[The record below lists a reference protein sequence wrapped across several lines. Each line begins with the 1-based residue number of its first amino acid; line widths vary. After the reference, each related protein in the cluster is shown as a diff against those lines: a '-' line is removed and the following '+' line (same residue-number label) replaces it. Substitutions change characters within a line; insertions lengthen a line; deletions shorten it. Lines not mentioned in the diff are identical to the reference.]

1 MGVREK
7 ERLTSTVYFCG
18 IEQGKKLSAPPPG
31 VIDRLCNDFD
41 VVLIEADGS
50 KRRAIKGWND
60 TEPVIH
66 PRTTKTVGLIS
77 TRTLGKPV
85 NEAWVH
91 RPERFLN
98 ITTAKM
104 NKPLRLTHIIRTGFF
119 LRRVVPVLYS
129 VLRRGANMKQSA
141 PLIIVRGAGDLASG
155 VLAAIH
161 ISDFRVLA
169 LETENPSAI
178 RRTVAFSEA
187 VRLGHCTIE
196 RIEARLIAK
205 EQAAAILSANDSES
219 GADADSKANPTSF
232 IPIAVDPT
240 GELIDILHPAAVI
253 DAIIAKKN
261 CGTRLDMA
269 PLVIALGPGFTAGK
283 DAHIVIETMRG
294 HNLARLIYRGTA
306 LPNTGVPGLVG
317 GESVL
322 RVIHAPAAGTLR
334 VIHDIGDS
342 VTRGEVIARIIQ
354 ADGSIIDVAA
364 SLNGIIRGM
373 LPDGFVV
380 RNGLKMADIDP
391 RLTELNNCFTISD
404 KARAL
409 GGAVL
414 TALLSRGIVP
424 SPSLH

>member
-1 MGVREK
+1 
-7 ERLTSTVYFCG
+7 
-18 IEQGKKLSAPPPG
+18 
-31 VIDRLCNDFD
+31 
-41 VVLIEADGS
+41 
-50 KRRAIKGWND
+50 
-60 TEPVIH
+60 
-66 PRTTKTVGLIS
+66 
-77 TRTLGKPV
+77 
-85 NEAWVH
+85 
-91 RPERFLN
+91 
-98 ITTAKM
+98 
-104 NKPLRLTHIIRTGFF
+104 
-119 LRRVVPVLYS
+119 
-129 VLRRGANMKQSA
+129 MKQSA

-196 RIEARLIAK
+196 GIEARLIAK

-219 GADADSKANPTSF
+219 GAVADSKANPTSF

-317 GESVL
+317 GESAL

-373 LPDGFVV
+373 LPDGFIV

-424 SPSLH
+424 

>member
-1 MGVREK
+1 
-7 ERLTSTVYFCG
+7 
-18 IEQGKKLSAPPPG
+18 
-31 VIDRLCNDFD
+31 
-41 VVLIEADGS
+41 
-50 KRRAIKGWND
+50 
-60 TEPVIH
+60 
-66 PRTTKTVGLIS
+66 
-77 TRTLGKPV
+77 
-85 NEAWVH
+85 
-91 RPERFLN
+91 
-98 ITTAKM
+98 
-104 NKPLRLTHIIRTGFF
+104 
-119 LRRVVPVLYS
+119 
-129 VLRRGANMKQSA
+129 MKQSA

-253 DAIIAKKN
+253 DAISEKKT
-261 CGTRLDMA
+261 CGPRLDMA

-424 SPSLH
+424 YPSLH

>member
-1 MGVREK
+1 
-7 ERLTSTVYFCG
+7 
-18 IEQGKKLSAPPPG
+18 
-31 VIDRLCNDFD
+31 
-41 VVLIEADGS
+41 
-50 KRRAIKGWND
+50 
-60 TEPVIH
+60 
-66 PRTTKTVGLIS
+66 
-77 TRTLGKPV
+77 
-85 NEAWVH
+85 
-91 RPERFLN
+91 
-98 ITTAKM
+98 
-104 NKPLRLTHIIRTGFF
+104 
-119 LRRVVPVLYS
+119 
-129 VLRRGANMKQSA
+129 MKQSA

-161 ISDFRVLA
+161 ICGFRVLA
-169 LETENPSAI
+169 LETANPSAI

-196 RIEARLIAK
+196 GSEARLIAK
-205 EQAAAILSANDSES
+205 EQVARILSAKDSELDTQSDTEAITAVLS
-219 GADADSKANPTSF
+219 GTEVIATGINALAAETGAAAGSKANRLSF

-240 GELIDILHPAAVI
+240 GELIGELQPAAVV

-261 CGTRLDMA
+261 CGTHLDMA

-294 HNLARLIYRGTA
+294 HNLARLIYQGAA

-317 GESVL
+317 GESAL

-334 VIHDIGDS
+334 VMRDIGES
-342 VTRGEVIARIIQ
+342 VTRGETIARIIHT
-354 ADGSIIDVAA
+354 DGSVTDVAA

-380 RNGLKMADIDP
+380 RSGLKMADIDP

-404 KARAL
+404 KARSL

-424 SPSLH
+424 

>member
-1 MGVREK
+1 
-7 ERLTSTVYFCG
+7 
-18 IEQGKKLSAPPPG
+18 
-31 VIDRLCNDFD
+31 
-41 VVLIEADGS
+41 
-50 KRRAIKGWND
+50 
-60 TEPVIH
+60 
-66 PRTTKTVGLIS
+66 
-77 TRTLGKPV
+77 
-85 NEAWVH
+85 
-91 RPERFLN
+91 
-98 ITTAKM
+98 
-104 NKPLRLTHIIRTGFF
+104 
-119 LRRVVPVLYS
+119 
-129 VLRRGANMKQSA
+129 MKQSA

-161 ISDFRVLA
+161 ISGFRVLA
-169 LETENPSAI
+169 LETEKPSAI

-196 RIEARLIAK
+196 GIEARLIAK
-205 EQAAAILSANDSES
+205 EQAAAILSANDSETD
-219 GADADSKANPTSF
+219 AAADSKGNPTSF

-240 GELIDILHPAAVI
+240 GELIDILHPAAVV

-317 GESVL
+317 GESAL

-354 ADGSIIDVAA
+354 ADGSIIDVVA

-424 SPSLH
+424 

>member
-1 MGVREK
+1 
-7 ERLTSTVYFCG
+7 
-18 IEQGKKLSAPPPG
+18 
-31 VIDRLCNDFD
+31 
-41 VVLIEADGS
+41 
-50 KRRAIKGWND
+50 
-60 TEPVIH
+60 
-66 PRTTKTVGLIS
+66 
-77 TRTLGKPV
+77 
-85 NEAWVH
+85 
-91 RPERFLN
+91 
-98 ITTAKM
+98 
-104 NKPLRLTHIIRTGFF
+104 
-119 LRRVVPVLYS
+119 
-129 VLRRGANMKQSA
+129 MKQSA

-161 ISDFRVLA
+161 ICGFRVLA
-169 LETENPSAI
+169 LETTNPSAI

-187 VRLGHCTIE
+187 VRLGHCIIE
-196 RIEARLIAK
+196 GIEARLIAK
-205 EQAAAILSANDSES
+205 EQAARILSAKDSES
-219 GADADSKANPTSF
+219 DTQSGTEAITTVLSGTEVIAAGIKTNAAAGSKANRLSF
-232 IPIAVDPT
+232 IPIAVDPA
-240 GELIDILHPAAVI
+240 GELISELQPAAVV

-294 HNLARLIYRGTA
+294 HNLARLIYQGAA

-317 GESVL
+317 GESAL

-334 VIHDIGDS
+334 VIHDIGES
-342 VTRGEVIARIIQ
+342 VTRGETIARIIHT
-354 ADGSIIDVAA
+354 DGSVTDVAA

-380 RNGLKMADIDP
+380 RSGLKMVDIDP

-404 KARAL
+404 KARSL

-424 SPSLH
+424 

>member
-1 MGVREK
+1 
-7 ERLTSTVYFCG
+7 
-18 IEQGKKLSAPPPG
+18 
-31 VIDRLCNDFD
+31 
-41 VVLIEADGS
+41 
-50 KRRAIKGWND
+50 
-60 TEPVIH
+60 
-66 PRTTKTVGLIS
+66 
-77 TRTLGKPV
+77 
-85 NEAWVH
+85 
-91 RPERFLN
+91 
-98 ITTAKM
+98 
-104 NKPLRLTHIIRTGFF
+104 
-119 LRRVVPVLYS
+119 
-129 VLRRGANMKQSA
+129 MKQSA

-161 ISDFRVLA
+161 ICGFRVLA

-187 VRLGHCTIE
+187 VRIGHCSIE
-196 RIEARLIAK
+196 GIEARLIAK
-205 EQAAAILSANDSES
+205 EQAAGLIVSGNCELSDGSEANRL
-219 GADADSKANPTSF
+219 SF

-240 GELIDILHPAAVI
+240 GELISELQPAAVV

-294 HNLARLIYRGTA
+294 HNLARLIYQGTA

-317 GESVL
+317 GESAL

-334 VIHDIGDS
+334 VLRDIGSS
-342 VTRGEVIARIIQ
+342 VARSETIARIIHT
-354 ADGSIIDVAA
+354 DGNVTDVAA

-373 LPDGFVV
+373 LPDGFTV
-380 RNGLKMADIDP
+380 RSGLKMADIDP

-404 KARAL
+404 KARSL

-424 SPSLH
+424 

>member
-1 MGVREK
+1 
-7 ERLTSTVYFCG
+7 
-18 IEQGKKLSAPPPG
+18 
-31 VIDRLCNDFD
+31 
-41 VVLIEADGS
+41 
-50 KRRAIKGWND
+50 
-60 TEPVIH
+60 
-66 PRTTKTVGLIS
+66 
-77 TRTLGKPV
+77 
-85 NEAWVH
+85 
-91 RPERFLN
+91 
-98 ITTAKM
+98 
-104 NKPLRLTHIIRTGFF
+104 
-119 LRRVVPVLYS
+119 
-129 VLRRGANMKQSA
+129 MKQSS

-161 ISDFRVLA
+161 ISGFRVLA
-169 LETENPSAI
+169 LETANPSAI

-187 VRLGHCTIE
+187 VRLGHCIIE
-196 RIEARLIAK
+196 GIEARLIAK
-205 EQAAAILSANDSES
+205 EQAARILSAKDEVITTGINTLATET
-219 GADADSKANPTSF
+219 GATAGSKANRLSF
-232 IPIAVDPT
+232 IPIAVDPA
-240 GELIDILHPAAVI
+240 GELISELQPAAVV

-261 CGTRLDMA
+261 CGTHLDMA
-269 PLVIALGPGFTAGK
+269 SLVIALGPGFIAGK

-317 GESVL
+317 GESAL
-322 RVIHAPAAGTLR
+322 RVIHAPAEGTLR
-334 VIHDIGDS
+334 VIHDIGSS

-380 RNGLKMADIDP
+380 RRGLKMADIDP

-424 SPSLH
+424 

>member
-1 MGVREK
+1 
-7 ERLTSTVYFCG
+7 
-18 IEQGKKLSAPPPG
+18 
-31 VIDRLCNDFD
+31 
-41 VVLIEADGS
+41 
-50 KRRAIKGWND
+50 
-60 TEPVIH
+60 
-66 PRTTKTVGLIS
+66 
-77 TRTLGKPV
+77 
-85 NEAWVH
+85 
-91 RPERFLN
+91 
-98 ITTAKM
+98 
-104 NKPLRLTHIIRTGFF
+104 
-119 LRRVVPVLYS
+119 
-129 VLRRGANMKQSA
+129 MKQSA

-196 RIEARLIAK
+196 GIEARLIAK
-205 EQAAAILSANDSES
+205 EQAAAILSANDSET
-219 GADADSKANPTSF
+219 GAAADSKANPTSF

-424 SPSLH
+424 YPSLH

>member
-1 MGVREK
+1 
-7 ERLTSTVYFCG
+7 
-18 IEQGKKLSAPPPG
+18 
-31 VIDRLCNDFD
+31 
-41 VVLIEADGS
+41 
-50 KRRAIKGWND
+50 
-60 TEPVIH
+60 
-66 PRTTKTVGLIS
+66 
-77 TRTLGKPV
+77 
-85 NEAWVH
+85 
-91 RPERFLN
+91 
-98 ITTAKM
+98 
-104 NKPLRLTHIIRTGFF
+104 
-119 LRRVVPVLYS
+119 
-129 VLRRGANMKQSA
+129 MKQSA

-161 ISDFRVLA
+161 ISGFRVLA
-169 LETENPSAI
+169 LETEKPSAI

-196 RIEARLIAK
+196 GIEARLIAK
-205 EQAAAILSANDSES
+205 EQAAAILSANDSETD
-219 GADADSKANPTSF
+219 AAADSKANPTSF

-240 GELIDILHPAAVI
+240 GELIDILHPAAVV

-317 GESVL
+317 GESAL

-354 ADGSIIDVAA
+354 ADGSIIDVVA

-424 SPSLH
+424 